1 MKSILDGS
9 IYTEGLISHAFKM
22 EDWKEAF
29 EVAEKDPDA
38 FKVMLIP

>member
-1 MKSILDGS
+1 MKGILDGS
-9 IYTEGLISHAFKM
+9 IYTDGLISHTYKM

-29 EVAEKDPDA
+29 ETAEKDPDA